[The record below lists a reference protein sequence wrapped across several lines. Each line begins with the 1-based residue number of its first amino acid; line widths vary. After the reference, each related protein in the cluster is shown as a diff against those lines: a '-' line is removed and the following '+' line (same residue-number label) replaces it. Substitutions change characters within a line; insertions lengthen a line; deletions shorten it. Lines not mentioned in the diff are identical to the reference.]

1 MVHSGISSS
10 RSESPGTKGHRDSTR
25 AYRRHVE
32 AEISVLARTCSI
44 AVLILLPF
52 LTLIDFFVLDV
63 GVEAVYWRAVCFIPA
78 AALFIILYSPL
89 REYQYAVNYGY
100 RILLVS
106 ALVMVFGLS
115 SLTIDRPAYV
125 IFITGSLAVIFLV
138 FALHRGSVLELVVMY
153 AATSAPLLVY
163 SAFFSPI
170 DPIDR
175 LNLINFLMFMSF
187 MVVLYRHFDRI
198 RRERFNDSTIIERQ
212 TSELREKNRIISARS
227 EMILREMK
235 LARTIQRDIIPSA
248 NPESEKYRVASL
260 YLSMDEIGG
269 DYYDYIDFLERDYLG
284 IFISDV
290 SGHGIPAALITSM
303 IKILI
308 NTSGIN
314 KLSPGN
320 MLAYINNGLV
330 GNIGSNFVTA
340 FYAILDTDNNR
351 LTYARGGHPFPL
363 LVRGNEITEIKSSG
377 IYMGTAQNQIF
388 HEADVTLQP
397 GDKVIFYTDG
407 LLEAANANGVMFQQ
421 EALPAVLKAHAAL
434 PIDGYFDAI
443 MKALVDFRGGT
454 IFDDDICMI
463 GLELK

>member
-1 MVHSGISSS
+1 M
-10 RSESPGTKGHRDSTR
+10 KGPRDSAR
-25 AYRRHVE
+25 LYRLHVA
-32 AEISVLARTCSI
+32 AEISVLARICSI
-44 AVLILLPF
+44 AVIIILPV
-52 LTLIDFFVLDV
+52 LTMIDYFVLD
-63 GVEAVYWRAVCFIPA
+63 GGIEAVYWRAVCFIPA
-78 AALFIILYSPL
+78 AALFIILNSPL
-89 REYQYAVNYGY
+89 RRHQGAIHNAY
-100 RILLVS
+100 RLLLVS
-106 ALVMVFGLS
+106 ALIMMFGLS
-115 SLTIDRPAYV
+115 SLTIDRPAYI
-125 IFITGSLAVIFLV
+125 IFITGSLATIILV
-138 FALHRGSVLELVVMY
+138 FAVHRGSVLELVVMY
-153 AATSAPLLVY
+153 AATAAPLMVY

-175 LNLINFLMFMSF
+175 LNLINLIMFMAF

-198 RRERFNDSTIIERQ
+198 RRERFNGTMIIERQ

-235 LARTIQRDIIPSA
+235 LARTIQRDIIPA
-248 NPESEKYRVASL
+248 TNPESDRYRVASL

-269 DYYDYIDFLERDYLG
+269 DYYDFIDFLERDYLG

-340 FYAILDTDNNR
+340 FYAILDADNNR

-363 LVRGNEITEIKSSG
+363 LVRGSEITEIKSSG
-377 IYMGTAQNQIF
+377 IYMGTAKNQIF

-397 GDKVIFYTDG
+397 GDKVVFYTDG
-407 LLEAANANGVMFQQ
+407 LLETANANGVMFQ
-421 EALPAVLKAHAAL
+421 EKALPAVLKAHAAL

-443 MKALVDFRGGT
+443 MKELVDFRGGT